1 MGSFLSSGKVRGP
14 RFLEWGGGPRE
25 ARSWPSKSWRRELSR
40 ERTLVKAAAAGG
52 GGRRPALSG
61 VCSLDNNRLPS
72 SGGRVYA
79 KAPASSFAPTR
90 ARKERAVARSGRREA
105 ERVRRGAVGM
115 RFLRGLSTGWR
126 LTMTFG
132 AAKAILGSARL
143 GFEGELYRG
152 RQNHRAT
159 ALYSAGLATR
169 THDALMRIGGE
180 VPRRRDHSLPRRKGH
195 GMVRFPPPRI
205 VARSS
210 EGSLAAGKETPLQE
224 RSGEAEASFEP
235 RRSMSRLN
243 PPGRTARRRPA
254 RRRVRR
260 SATGRAATCAPS
272 RRSSSCVRRAAR
284 RRCAPQTTWPTR
296 FPSGTSGIARRAGSC
311 RAARAH
317 CPPAPALSRDAWS
330 RFRRATRSSRRSE
343 PRRAGRA
350 GGAKGFP
357 PPASPPF
364 RGRCP

>member
-14 RFLEWGGGPRE
+14 RFLKWGGGPRE

-115 RFLRGLSTGWR
+115 RFLRRFSTGWR

-159 ALYSAGLATR
+159 ALYSVGLATR
-169 THDALMRIGGE
+169 TMMQSCASAAKFLGGGPILSLGAKAM
-180 VPRRRDHSLPRRKGH
+180 VWCGSRRLGSLP
-195 GMVRFPPPRI
+195 
-205 VARSS
+205 RSS
-210 EGSLAAGKETPLQE
+210 EGSLGGEEETP
-224 RSGEAEASFEP
+224 F
-235 RRSMSRLN
+235 
-243 PPGRTARRRPA
+243 
-254 RRRVRR
+254 
-260 SATGRAATCAPS
+260 
-272 RRSSSCVRRAAR
+272 
-284 RRCAPQTTWPTR
+284 
-296 FPSGTSGIARRAGSC
+296 
-311 RAARAH
+311 
-317 CPPAPALSRDAWS
+317 
-330 RFRRATRSSRRSE
+330 
-343 PRRAGRA
+343 
-350 GGAKGFP
+350 
-357 PPASPPF
+357 
-364 RGRCP
+364 

>member
-1 MGSFLSSGKVRGP
+1 MGRGSARGP
-14 RFLEWGGGPRE
+14 LLAVEVLAARTVDGPNPCQG
-25 ARSWPSKSWRRELSR
+25 RSRRRRWPKASLYKGWVHRRQSG
-40 ERTLVKAAAAGG
+40 AGFT
-52 GGRRPALSG
+52 
-61 VCSLDNNRLPS
+61 
-72 SGGRVYA
+72 
-79 KAPASSFAPTR
+79 PASGLVFHPILR
-90 ARKERAVARSGRREA
+90 AEGKGWREA
-105 ERVRRGAVGM
+105 ERVRRGAVGYALLVWI
-115 RFLRGLSTGWR
+115 FDGLAPDYDVRGREGDHG
-126 LTMTFG
+126 FG
-132 AAKAILGSARL
+132 EARIR
-143 GFEGELYRG
+143 GELYRG
-152 RQNHRAT
+152 RQDHRAT
-159 ALYSAGLATR
+159 ALYSVGSCNPN
-169 THDALMRIGGE
+169 HDALMRIGGE

-195 GMVRFPPPRI
+195 GTVRFPPPRI

-210 EGSLAAGKETPLQE
+210 EGSLAAGKETPFRE

-235 RRSMSRLN
+235 RHLMSRLN

-254 RRRVRR
+254 RRRLRR
-260 SATGRAATCAPS
+260 SATGRSATCAPS
-272 RRSSSCVRRAAR
+272 RRSSSCVRRAAH